1 MLQLL
6 LQACLTERLLI
17 IYLAALLRSSRAT
30 DFRVCNYGRPLCE
43 TRLKGPCGRC
53 IRVKETYPR
62 CHEHKWQKLCGLP
75 GAIHCATTS
84 NCVLRTWIMDGKD
97 DCGDG
102 SDEEPCKLVP
112 CSTPEPSSTDPITA
126 SSTDQSTSS
135 SVELTTTTTMTT
147 STAPTTTA
155 MRLRTTLPQL
165 KLTRPTEIPMTCDRG
180 QFRCISGEC
189 IDGQAVMD
197 GKQDCYDSSD
207 EDYCSR
213 HAKDCPEDSPCSYDP
228 DIGAFGCGCPPNV
241 IRNSKGVCVYA

>member
-1 MLQLL
+1 MRVERVLL
-6 LQACLTERLLI
+6 FESIRV
-17 IYLAALLRSSRAT
+17 S
-30 DFRVCNYGRPLCE
+30 VCNYGRPLCE

-84 NCVLRTWIMDGKD
+84 NCVLKTWIMDGKD

-102 SDEEPCKLVP
+102 SDEG
-112 CSTPEPSSTDPITA
+112 CSA
-126 SSTDQSTSS
+126 
-135 SVELTTTTTMTT
+135 ELTTTTMMTT
-147 STAPTTTA
+147 S
-155 MRLRTTLPQL
+155 
-165 KLTRPTEIPMTCDRG
+165 
-180 QFRCISGEC
+180 FRCISGEC
-189 IDGQAVMD
+189 IDGQSVMD